1 MWLSKL
7 ARGTADLYVSQVLAI
22 PRLGEK
28 GAKQLLAD
36 MEYLINVLQALGVT
50 PHPKLHQCIEA
61 LKATEEESRNST
73 NGSSTGGSSP

>member
-36 MEYLINVLQALGVT
+36 IEYLINALQALGVT
-50 PHPKLHQCIEA
+50 PHPKYHRCIEA
-61 LKATEEESRNST
+61 LKTTEEESRNST